1 MDTSSEHPLDR
12 AARIVGTAQELARL
26 LGVSKGAV
34 SQWKLPGRRT
44 PPEYCPTIER
54 LTAGAVRCEELCD
67 AVEWSVLRSPVP
79 CEGGQQLVL
88 LP

>member
-12 AARIVGTAQELARL
+12 ASRIVGTAQALARH
-26 LGVSKGAV
+26 LGVTKGAL
-34 SQWKLPGRRT
+34 SQWKRPGRRT

-54 LTAGAVRCEELCD
+54 LTGGSVRCEELCSE
-67 AVEWSVLRSPVP
+67 VEWGVLRSTVSAP
-79 CEGGQQLVL
+79 GGQLAL